1 MENRRIK
8 NTADASVKSK
18 TNALTTAIETAVEDI
33 DSLFTTLRHEISVKH
48 PRQVVL
54 TLQALAQAA
63 ASCTVIAK
71 IHASQLAALLGMQEE
86 VNAEQKKKNKEKK
99 V

>member
-1 MENRRIK
+1 MKDEAIK
-8 NTADASVKSK
+8 NSIDASVEAK
-18 TNALTTAIETAVEDI
+18 TKELTEALEGAVEDI
-33 DSLFTTLRHEISVKH
+33 DSLLTTLRHEISVKH

-86 VNAEQKKKNKEKK
+86 VNSEQKKKK